1 MAALC
6 CAGDQSC
13 MDLKLLEISDWKP
26 LQMREGDRGKLQAF
40 VDVRGAFSYA
50 MLVGDG
56 VGRD

>member
-1 MAALC
+1 
-6 CAGDQSC
+6 
-13 MDLKLLEISDWKP
+13 MDLKLLEISDLKP